1 LIALINI
8 VDNEYYA
15 FVKYLLETAF
25 LGFVKYLLETAF
37 LGFVKYLLE
46 TAFCEIFDS
55 TDFVKY
61 LLETS
66 LFLVSCQLVYYAF
79 SCDVC

>member
-1 LIALINI
+1 

-15 FVKYLLETAF
+15 
-25 LGFVKYLLETAF
+25 FVKYLLETAF

>member
-15 FVKYLLETAF
+15 
-25 LGFVKYLLETAF
+25 FVKYLLETAF